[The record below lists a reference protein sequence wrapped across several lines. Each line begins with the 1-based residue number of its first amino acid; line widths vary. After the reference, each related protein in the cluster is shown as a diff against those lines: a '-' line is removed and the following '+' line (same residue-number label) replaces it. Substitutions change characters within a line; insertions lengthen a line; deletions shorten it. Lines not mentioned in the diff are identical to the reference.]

1 MAAPYAGLTPD
12 DVAYQRKYAQS
23 LMQQGTDVS
32 PVGHWTQALAR
43 ALQGGVGG
51 YAMGQAG
58 QAEREGRASGNALL
72 AQALQGGDVKS
83 SIAPM
88 LANPWSADMGGKLAQ
103 SYLHNRMEQSS
114 PMAQARLQQLQQQT
128 AQSAAM
134 HPLQL
139 QEAKA
144 ALELK
149 QRELANPAS
158 KLSIV
163 PEGGTLVSTN
173 PRTGQHQVIAGG
185 GQKTPPGYQI
195 GRAHV

>member
-1 MAAPYAGLTPD
+1 
-12 DVAYQRKYAQS
+12 
-23 LMQQGTDVS
+23 
-32 PVGHWTQALAR
+32 
-43 ALQGGVGG
+43 
-51 YAMGQAG
+51 
-58 QAEREGRASGNALL
+58 
-72 AQALQGGDVKS
+72 
-83 SIAPM
+83 M
-88 LANPWSADMGGKLAQ
+88 LFR

-185 GQKTPPGYQI
+185 GQKTPPGYRPTADGNMEAVPGGPADVKINEKRQQDFASVQHLTQSLDSLQRAANDVLQHKGLGGNFGVSGAFPNIPEI